1 MKIEPSVLSLL
12 ILACTT
18 IFVIAWSLDALTHAK
33 IAKHDILD
41 AELYTHRILILSSGL
56 LQGCLLLFYWFD
68 YEVLP
73 FFVAILLTRTVH
85 EIIDEVKYHQ
95 ARCTFRETLLHFVMW
110 LSILSQIGFLFYWGF
125 FYHYEGLGEL
135 PVAYFAWGIVLVGL
149 MAWISW
155 KEWFLAL

>member
-1 MKIEPSVLSLL
+1 MKIEPNTLSLL
-12 ILACTT
+12 ILICSSV
-18 IFVIAWSLDALTHAK
+18 FVFAWYLDSLTHAN
-33 IAKHDILD
+33 IAKKDILD

-73 FFVAILLTRTVH
+73 FFIALFITRTIH

-110 LSILSQIGFLFYWGF
+110 LSILSQVGFLFYWGF
-125 FYHYEGLGEL
+125 FFHYTGLSEL
-135 PVAYFAWGIVLVGL
+135 PVAYFTWGTILVLL
-149 MAWISW
+149 MALISW